1 MISSLVWIVVALV
14 VLTLGAESLVR
25 GSASLAL
32 RMGVTPLMVG
42 LTVVAFGTSSP
53 ELVVSLKAGLGNMGD
68 VALGNV
74 VGSNLFN
81 IGVILG
87 LTAVICPIP
96 VKSQVVR
103 IDTPIMIGACLLVPA
118 VLWDHHVT
126 RWEGLALAAGVVAY
140 TGMNWALARREV
152 AAEVKAGFAESMPP
166 QARAWWLDV
175 LWMVAGMT
183 MLVLGSRLLVD
194 HCLVVARHF
203 QVSEAVIS
211 LTIIAAGTSMPE
223 LATSVVA
230 GLRKQSDIAIGNAV
244 GSNIFNVFCILGLT
258 ASVSPLESHGIRHGD
273 LLWMVGMAVLLLPL
287 LIIGGRLYRLE
298 GLVLLTAYGAY
309 LWTLWPQ

>member
-1 MISSLVWIVVALV
+1 MIASLVWIVIALA
-14 VLTLGAESLVR
+14 VLTFGAESLVR

-32 RMGVTPLMVG
+32 RLGVTPLMVG

-53 ELVVSLKAGLGNMGD
+53 ELVVSLKAGLAGMGD

-96 VKSQVVR
+96 VKAQVVK
-103 IDTPIMIGACLLVPA
+103 IDTPIMIGACVLVPMM
-118 VLWDHHVT
+118 LWDRHVT
-126 RWEGLALAAGVVAY
+126 RWEGLALVGGVVAY
-140 TGMNWALARREV
+140 TWMNWVLSRREF
-152 AAEVKAGFAESMPP
+152 ASEVKSEFEEAMPP
-166 QARAWWLDV
+166 KARAWWADV
-175 LWMVAGMT
+175 MWMAAGLT

-194 HCLVVARHF
+194 HCLVVARYF
-203 QVSEAVIS
+203 GVSEAVIS

-230 GLRKQSDIAIGNAV
+230 GLRKQPDIAIGNAV
-244 GSNIFNVFCILGLT
+244 GSNIFNVLCILGLT
-258 ASVSPLESHGIRHGD
+258 ATAAPLESHGISHND
-273 LLWMVGMAVLLLPL
+273 MLWMVGLAVLLLPL
-287 LIIGGRLYRLE
+287 LLVGRRLYRLE
-298 GLVLLTAYGAY
+298 GMVLLSAYGSY
-309 LWTLWPQ
+309 LWTLWPK